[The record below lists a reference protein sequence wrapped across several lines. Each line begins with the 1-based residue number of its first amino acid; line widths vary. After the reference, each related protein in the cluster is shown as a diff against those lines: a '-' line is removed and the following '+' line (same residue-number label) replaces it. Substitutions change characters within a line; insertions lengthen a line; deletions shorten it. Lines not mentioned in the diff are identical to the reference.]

1 MKDKD
6 REKVSAIESILIELM
21 VRSENGP
28 AWSSAVQAERIFEV
42 VKSKKARKKLK
53 KPWEHMAIELPGD

>member
-42 VKSKKARKKLK
+42 VKSKRRERNSKNHGSTWR
-53 KPWEHMAIELPGD
+53 